1 MQIVVTHR
9 IAWRR
14 GWPGTFCDASTVS
27 AGTLIGPSGSFACD
41 VGCSGNLGS
50 VQFQCTDF
58 SVDEDWSDGQGT
70 NEVTL
75 IGVANFEAS

>member
-1 MQIVVTHR
+1 MVTHR
-9 IAWRR
+9 IAWQR
-14 GWPGTFCDASTVS
+14 GTAFCDASTVS
-27 AGTLIGPSGSFACD
+27 AGTLIGRSGYFSCT

-58 SVDEDWSDGQGT
+58 SVSEDWSAGQGT

-75 IGVANFEAS
+75 SGVANFEAS